1 MIWGAL
7 IVTVLQWTVAF
18 SLGELASRWPTS
30 AGAYYWTYQLAPK
43 QFRKILSYING
54 WLLLTAV
61 LLTTTSVAFG
71 MSQHIVAT
79 ANIVHPEWSPPQW
92 VYVLI
97 AYALLVAASVPLLI
111 GPRCLVF
118 LETVNTYISW
128 LYSIAHLI
136 VLPVRAKA
144 GRNSAKYAFTHYDP
158 QYSGWGSGW
167 TFFIGF
173 LPAAYSN
180 AAPGFVLAMTEEVH
194 NPAVTVPRAVSYTM
208 LPASLLISWAFLIP
222 LTFTMPS
229 SEILLEARESPP
241 RLWTELTN
249 SERHRPALGV
259 QADHRQRRRRH
270 RADVRPLLHRL
281 QLPRRHQCDC
291 LAPVVLL
298 LTRPRRA
305 GLGDLVA
312 GDQGRQRAAGDLP
325 VLGDPGAA
333 VSHRSGQLDS
343 VQLVRVDRRQRL
355 HGGVRAADPALAA
368 QRAQAGHA
376 GPVLAQDRRPHLQP
390 RRHGVGALRA
400 RRVQHGEFRPVVRY
414 ADPSPPS
421 SPSWQTR

>member
-1 MIWGAL
+1 MAVNYGAGTALATSIIGGGPLTMIWGAL
-7 IVTVLQWTVAF
+7 IVTCLQWTVAF
-18 SLGELASRWPTS
+18 SLGELASRWPTA

-79 ANIVHPEWSPPQW
+79 ANIMNPEWSPPQW

-97 AYALLVAASVPLLI
+97 AYALLLAASVPLLI
-111 GPRCLVF
+111 GPKCLVL
-118 LETVNTYISW
+118 LELANTYISW
-128 LYSIAHLI
+128 IYSLAHLI
-136 VLPVRAKA
+136 VLPVQAKM

-194 NPAVTVPRAVSYTM
+194 NPAVTVPRAISYTM

-229 SEILLEARESPP
+229 SEVLLEAREYHTACVTRS
-241 RLWTELTN
+241 
-249 SERHRPALGV
+249 
-259 QADHRQRRRRH
+259 DRQPTKSSSR
-270 RADVRPLLHRL
+270 
-281 QLPRRHQCDC
+281 
-291 LAPVVLL
+291 
-298 LTRPRRA
+298 TRT
-305 GLGDLVA
+305 
-312 GDQGRQRAAGDLP
+312 
-325 VLGDPGAA
+325 
-333 VSHRSGQLDS
+333 S
-343 VQLVRVDRRQRL
+343 
-355 HGGVRAADPALAA
+355 
-368 QRAQAGHA
+368 
-376 GPVLAQDRRPHLQP
+376 
-390 RRHGVGALRA
+390 
-400 RRVQHGEFRPVVRY
+400 
-414 ADPSPPS
+414 
-421 SPSWQTR
+421 